1 MGPAIELFLLLLF
14 GLAVVIGGLLF
25 FTRPFWK
32 RAIKT
37 VVDTDRQERST
48 LEEQARERAH
58 EAECRRRAEE
68 ELQRALKGED
78 VPGSAPRKPPAKT
91 QGETNMKFEETKTE
105 QIQTEERK

>member
-14 GLAVVIGGLLF
+14 GVAVVIGGVLF

-32 RAIKT
+32 RALKT
-37 VVDTDRQERST
+37 VVDTDRQERTT
-48 LEEQARERAH
+48 LEEQARERAL

-78 VPGSAPRKPPAKT
+78 VPGAAPRKAPAKA
-91 QGETNMKFEETKTE
+91 QMEANMPCEETKTE
-105 QIQTEERK
+105 QIQMGERQ